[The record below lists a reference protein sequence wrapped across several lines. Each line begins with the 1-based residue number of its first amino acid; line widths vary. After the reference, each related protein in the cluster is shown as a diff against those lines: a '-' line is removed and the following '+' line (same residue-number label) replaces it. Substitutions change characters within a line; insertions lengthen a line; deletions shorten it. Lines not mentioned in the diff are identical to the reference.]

1 MKIEH
6 HVTNAG
12 IRVAAF
18 ALAAVCGGLFAQA
31 ATIEIK
37 DAPFGEFGI
46 TVPEFAERDF
56 RASDFVARAG
66 ASRNGV
72 GVNVAPLQES

>member
-6 HVTNAG
+6 HVANAG

-46 TVPEFAERDF
+46 TVPEFPDRDF
-56 RASDFVARAG
+56 PVTEFG
-66 ASRNGV
+66 AKADGTK
-72 GVNVAPLQES
+72 